1 MAIFTPDWPLP
12 NSVSAVSTTRNL
24 GYSKAPYHQFNLA
37 THVDDDSD
45 SVKKNRQ
52 LLIEQANLP
61 EAPRWLT
68 QPHSDKVIH
77 SNDWH
82 SSIEADACFT
92 DQANHVCV
100 IMTADCLP
108 LLVCNQQ
115 GTEVA
120 AIHAGW
126 RGLANGI
133 IANTLSKFSDKPT
146 ELLVWLGPAIGPKAF
161 EVGQDVFDIF
171 TQRDPQSALAFEST
185 EADHYLADIYL
196 LAKQQ
201 LSEFAITQVYGGD
214 RCTFNEP
221 DRFFSYRR
229 DGETGRMASMI
240 WLNKK

>member
-1 MAIFTPDWPLP
+1 MAIYTPDWPIP
-12 NSVSAVSTTRNL
+12 SSVSAISTTREL
-24 GYSKAPYHQFNLA
+24 GYSHAPFHQFNLA
-37 THVDDDSD
+37 THVNDEYD
-45 SVKKNRQ
+45 SVQKNRQ
-52 LLIEQANLP
+52 LLIEQASLP
-61 EAPRWLT
+61 ESPRWLIQT
-68 QPHSDKVIH
+68 H
-77 SNDWH
+77 SN
-82 SSIEADACFT
+82 SSIQSDNWHENIEGDACYSN
-92 DQANHVCV
+92 QPNHVCV

-108 LLVCNQQ
+108 LLICNRK

-133 IANTLSKFSDKPT
+133 IANTLNKFSDKPT

-171 TQRDPQSALAFEST
+171 TQRDPQSALAFEPT
-185 EADHYLADIYL
+185 DADHYLADIYL

-201 LSEFAITQVYGGD
+201 LSEFGITEVYGGE